1 MMRLCFVCL
10 GNICRSPMAEGV
22 FKHLASQNG
31 QGQKFHVESAGLGA
45 WHVGEPADARAQ
57 RTALS
62 HGVSL
67 ASVAQQFRPGDFSRF
82 DLILALDSELYT
94 DLLRLA
100 RTEADRARV
109 HLLREYD
116 PQATT
121 NRDVPDPYYGDQR
134 GFEYAYELIERAC
147 RNLLHELQLS
157 K

>member
-1 MMRLCFVCL
+1 
-10 GNICRSPMAEGV
+10 MAEGV

-31 QGQKFHVESAGLGA
+31 QGQKFHVESSGLGA
-45 WHVGEPADARAQ
+45 WHVGERPDARAQ

-67 ASVAQQFRPGDFSRF
+67 DSVAQQFRPGDFSRF
-82 DLILALDSELYT
+82 DLILALDNEIYT

-134 GFEYAYELIERAC
+134 GFEYAYELIERAG
-147 RNLLHELQLS
+147 RNLLYELQTAQ
-157 K
+157 